1 MEAIYKRD
9 SYCSEN
15 LYIVPQ
21 RKESAKFPDVF
32 RVEDFWSKGIRK
44 VRKIQVSSLLKKK
57 KITHRINYKMLLDIT
72 ISFDN
77 IKIKIKHMPLFPT
90 KTMTIFLIL
99 KDLGGL
105 CYIVFANGIK
115 WIINTC

>member
-1 MEAIYKRD
+1 M
-9 SYCSEN
+9 CSGLRISDPKELERLEKYRSL
-15 LYIVPQ
+15 LY
-21 RKESAKFPDVF
+21 
-32 RVEDFWSKGIRK
+32 
-44 VRKIQVSSLLKKK
+44 LKKK
-57 KITHRINYKMLLDIT
+57 KITHRINYKMLLDVT

-115 WIINTC
+115 